1 MKFSQLVASGLALGA
16 LVLATPAAA
25 HELSAWSSGFAAGIA
40 HPFTGFDHVLAM
52 IAVGL
57 WAAELGGRARW
68 ALPAGFVAVMAM
80 GGALPHFGIVLP
92 MVESSVATS
101 VLVLG
106 LIITMSARLALP
118 AAIALVGA
126 FAIFHG
132 HAHTA
137 ELPESVGPLYYG
149 AGFIVATA
157 LLHAT
162 GVVLGTA
169 LQRRHAMLVPAG
181 GVCIAAAGLGLLVL
195 GG

>member
-1 MKFSQLVASGLALGA
+1 
-16 LVLATPAAA
+16 
-25 HELSAWSSGFAAGIA
+25 LSVWSSGFAAGIA

-57 WAAELGGRARW
+57 WAAEFGGRARW
-68 ALPAGFVAVMAM
+68 ALLAGFVAVMAM

-92 MVESSVATS
+92 MVESSIATS
-101 VLVLG
+101 VLVLVLG
-106 LIITMSARLALP
+106 LIIAMSARLALP

-126 FAIFHG
+126 FAISHG
-132 HAHTA
+132 HAHAA
-137 ELPESVGPLYYG
+137 ELPEAARPLYYG

-169 LQRRHAMLVPAG
+169 LQRRHAMLVRAG
-181 GVCIAAAGLGLLVL
+181 GVSIAAAGLGLLVL
-195 GG
+195 GVRPLLVVATI